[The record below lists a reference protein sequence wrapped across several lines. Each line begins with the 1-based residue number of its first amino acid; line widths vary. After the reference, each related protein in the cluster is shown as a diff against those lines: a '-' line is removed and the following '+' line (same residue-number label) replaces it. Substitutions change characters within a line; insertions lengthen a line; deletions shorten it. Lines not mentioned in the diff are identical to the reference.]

1 MDRVRAWFLASGRSP
16 RVILKDAGS
25 VKTLMYT
32 CTARDQAKGVV
43 TIHCAPPE
51 FEAIKLWLAE
61 LDLGLKYTGSG
72 LPAIS
77 AQVLNLLVKRGKER
91 EYLSG
96 EQKAELLEAYGHAC
110 ALCGQRTSTFEWDHV
125 VALRGLVAGQEQ
137 TFQPVCAPCHQLET
151 NQESRALTM
160 DILASQLE
168 NSVGEVC
175 S

>member
-1 MDRVRAWFLASGRSP
+1 MRDVKGEEEDMGQVRAWFLASQRSP

-25 VKTLMYT
+25 MKTLMYT

-77 AQVLNLLVKRGKER
+77 AQVLADASFDVGPSEQDARAKIFVGFYNNILV
-91 EYLSG
+91 
-96 EQKAELLEAYGHAC
+96 
-110 ALCGQRTSTFEWDHV
+110 V
-125 VALRGLVAGQEQ
+125 VL
-137 TFQPVCAPCHQLET
+137 
-151 NQESRALTM
+151 
-160 DILASQLE
+160 
-168 NSVGEVC
+168 
-175 S
+175 

>member
-1 MDRVRAWFLASGRSP
+1 MGQVRAWFLASGRSP

-51 FEAIKLWLAE
+51 FEAIERWLAE

-77 AQVLNLLVKRGKER
+77 AQVLTVLVKRGKGARVPHR
-91 EYLSG
+91 E
-96 EQKAELLEAYGHAC
+96 AEG
-110 ALCGQRTSTFEWDHV
+110 
-125 VALRGLVAGQEQ
+125 
-137 TFQPVCAPCHQLET
+137 
-151 NQESRALTM
+151 
-160 DILASQLE
+160 
-168 NSVGEVC
+168 
-175 S
+175 